1 MKKIVVLFLLILC
14 AACSPNNQNNMKD
27 FTYAGNIPIIGDTIN
42 NEVVHFIVDSGANI
56 SLINSEYYNN
66 NRDEFTLTNEVDLR
80 LFGISGVSETR
91 ISHTVILKTAIGSC
105 IFQDSDLSAVIN
117 QTNKFGYN
125 VIGLI
130 GSDFLKDDY
139 VINYKTKQIS
149 KCN

>member
-1 MKKIVVLFLLILC
+1 MKKIIVFFLLILC
-14 AACSPNNQNNMKD
+14 AACSPNNQNNMRD
-27 FTYAGNIPIIGDTIN
+27 FTYAGNIPILGDTIN
-42 NEVVHFIVDSGANI
+42 NEVVHFIVDSGANT

-66 NRDEFTLTNEVDLR
+66 NKDEFMLMDEVELR
-80 LFGISGVSETR
+80 LFGISGISETR
-91 ISHTVILKTAIGSC
+91 ISHTVRLDTAIGPC
-105 IFQDSDLSAVIN
+105 IFMDSDLSAVIK